1 MADGR
6 GLERRVKHG
15 HTEADH
21 DEVSLVV
28 VRVELEHKVADD
40 GVGEGEVELEVA
52 VKGGSGDKAGVSRV
66 NSSLILA
73 ENGEVCVGESRK
85 YLRLTLAS
93 GSRFGMVDWD
103 GLESC
108 KVFTEAKIEG
118 STGSSSSFAYS
129 I

>member
-1 MADGR
+1 M
-6 GLERRVKHG
+6 
-15 HTEADH
+15 
-21 DEVSLVV
+21 
-28 VRVELEHKVADD
+28 
-40 GVGEGEVELEVA
+40 
-52 VKGGSGDKAGVSRV
+52 
-66 NSSLILA
+66 
-73 ENGEVCVGESRK
+73 GESRK

-129 I
+129 ILSTFSSVSMDTSKGVFNI

>member
-1 MADGR
+1 M
-6 GLERRVKHG
+6 
-15 HTEADH
+15 
-21 DEVSLVV
+21 
-28 VRVELEHKVADD
+28 
-40 GVGEGEVELEVA
+40 
-52 VKGGSGDKAGVSRV
+52 
-66 NSSLILA
+66 
-73 ENGEVCVGESRK
+73 GESRK

-103 GLESC
+103 GLEAC